1 MSKFIETT
9 KGQRVRKELHIPP
22 ETLKEFKLLAVAADK
37 SPKEVMEDV
46 LIAHVKS
53 QKK

>member
-1 MSKFIETT
+1 MSKFIETA
-9 KGQRVRKELHIPP
+9 KGQRIRKELHIPP
-22 ETLKEFKLLAVAADK
+22 ETLKEYKLLAITADK

-53 QKK
+53 KKK